1 MRVAAQ
7 TYSFATLLDK
17 RQIDNAA
24 IIRFCR
30 ELGLEAVELH
40 GNYVRAEEMPAIQA
54 ALAETGL
61 PVCSY
66 GLTCDVVTADP
77 AQRQARTK
85 RFCADLERIASLA
98 PEGVGVIPGPPR
110 DGVPHALARQWLS
123 EALRAAMP
131 VAARL
136 GFPLT
141 IPNVGWQPVVYGT
154 SEQILSIC
162 AAAGPDLKIT
172 YDVGNFLLAGE
183 DNMQALRRLAPRVV
197 HVHFK
202 DWKAVPAP
210 APHAYPGADGRLYEG
225 AVLGEGV
232 MHLPDAVKRLREIGY
247 RGWISVEYEGIGE
260 PHEATRRGVAYVR
273 SLLDALPAEA

>member
-110 DGVPHALARQWLS
+110 GCGNDVT
-123 EALRAAMP
+123 RA
-131 VAARL
+131 
-136 GFPLT
+136 
-141 IPNVGWQPVVYGT
+141 
-154 SEQILSIC
+154 EQ
-162 AAAGPDLKIT
+162 
-172 YDVGNFLLAGE
+172 
-183 DNMQALRRLAPRVV
+183 Q
-197 HVHFK
+197 
-202 DWKAVPAP
+202 
-210 APHAYPGADGRLYEG
+210 
-225 AVLGEGV
+225 
-232 MHLPDAVKRLREIGY
+232 
-247 RGWISVEYEGIGE
+247 
-260 PHEATRRGVAYVR
+260 
-273 SLLDALPAEA
+273 